1 MDIREDI
8 SGLMDLCIGCGI
20 CETVCPSF
28 SKGGCD
34 PMAVMK
40 RMTDDADGCIG
51 CGCCTDACPYT
62 EPGKVMK
69 YLNHLNKGLGITQCY
84 RDTGLNLPI
93 SSDAGEPVPD
103 YSDDGVFLNPGCVV
117 LAKVP
122 YLEYAGVSALNAVGM
137 GAKRADVGCCTH
149 PVTFMGLT
157 DGERDSMKRKDFQS
171 LGGGR
176 MVTLCPGCSD
186 EYASSG
192 ADAVHILDVLY
203 DNIDSIRRLP
213 GVDIR
218 VCIQPGCG
226 LKEKAGMFR
235 SVVEA
240 CGAEIVEAPM
250 GCCGKAIPRISEELM
265 SDRQK
270 EMRGADAVV
279 VGCPLCQD
287 RYDSVEGGIP
297 SLHISELVMMASG
310 DTTTMPHHRIHIR
323 K

>member
-40 RMTDDADGCIG
+40 RMTEDADGCIG
-51 CGCCTDACPYT
+51 CGSCTKECPYT
-62 EPGKVMK
+62 RPDRVMK
-69 YLNHLNKGLGITQCY
+69 YLNHKNKGLGITACY
-84 RDTGLNLPI
+84 RETGLNMPR
-93 SSDAGEPVPD
+93 SPDAGMPEPH
-103 YSDDGVFLNPGCVV
+103 YSDDGPYLNPGCVV
-117 LAKVP
+117 LSKVP
-122 YLEYAGVSALNAVGM
+122 YLEYAGTAALDAVGT
-137 GAKRADVGCCTH
+137 GARRADVGCCTH

-157 DGERDSMKRKDFQS
+157 DGERDSVKRDDFRS
-171 LGGGR
+171 LGEGR

-192 ADAVHILDVLY
+192 ADAVHILRTLH
-203 DNIDSIRRLP
+203 DNIDSIRGLP
-213 GVDIR
+213 GVSLK

-226 LKEKAGMFR
+226 LRDMRDMFR
-235 SVVEA
+235 DVAEA
-240 CGAEIVEAPM
+240 CGATVIDAPF

-265 SDRQK
+265 ADRQR
-270 EMRGADAVV
+270 EMAGADAVI

-287 RYDSVEGGIP
+287 RYDSVRDGIP

-310 DTTTMPHHRIHIR
+310 DRSTLPYHKIPLD